1 MIKYK
6 FDAKDM
12 YKDISFTTSIPK
24 QKMSN
29 KVTQEF
35 EIHDKSTKLV
45 IILHAYTS
53 SPSKMIH
60 VRDAVV
66 EAIPNADIF
75 IPQLPAS
82 ISSLASPIE
91 IVISLLNIVDQL
103 WERRQQRD
111 DKNPYDGVIIIG
123 HSLGA
128 ILARKIYIYACGE
141 TREHLFEPEVIE
153 VIEKGRRIW
162 ASKVERIIL
171 LAGMN
176 RGWKISH
183 HMPLSHVIMWT
194 FGIVIGNIILLASK
208 NCPLIFNIKRGSP
221 FLTNLRIQWLAMK
234 QATNLK
240 EESTTLVIQLLGS
253 VDDIVSPDDNVD
265 LISGEDFY
273 YLDVPMSGHADVI
286 NIDDRT
292 NAGQERKK
300 VFDIALT
307 APLTELQQYSTLPQD
322 RHEITSFVKRP
333 DVQNVVFVVHGIRDL
348 GYWTRK
354 IARRIQKMGKSQN
367 ITIESETSTYGYFP
381 LLSFLLPWKRREKVA
396 WLMDQYT
403 EALAIY
409 PNAEFS
415 FVGHSHGTYLLAKA
429 LQDYPSCR
437 FKNVVFAGS
446 VVRTDYNWYQ
456 HIEKGQVKSVLNYV
470 ATGDF
475 VVAIFPKAFQ
485 ILGLQDLGSAGHD
498 GFNHNKSVVN
508 VKFVNGDHGAA
519 LNELNW
525 DAIAAF
531 IVDDNPNLTPNEIIR
546 GGRSPLVILLGKVA
560 PLLWFLILI
569 VLILIGYFILFNTY
583 LAEWQK
589 TATFLLY
596 LWSVFKILTSF

>member
-1 MIKYK
+1 
-6 FDAKDM
+6 M